1 MAKSSPIKTNFT
13 AGELSPRLDG
23 RTDIAKYDNG
33 CEVLENFVI
42 HPQGGAARRPGTKF
56 IGEVKDSSKE
66 HRLLPFQ
73 FNVEQTYAV
82 EMGDQTARFVTN
94 DGFLVR
100 DERTAYSKDDFLS
113 IGWGSPTF
121 SDSTNRRPSFY
132 TTVSWSDDGLKVY
145 FVKYVEAKT
154 GSTHTLNLAI
164 RQYDCT
170 EPFELTT
177 ADATTVVERDW
188 DFEDR
193 FAAGVANGERKF
205 HSGMFFDRGAASDD
219 AGARLYL
226 WDGLPSVDYN
236 TVMSG
241 QGNTQVTIYQF
252 DLTDSFDISSTT
264 SGTATLQS
272 DDFFRAGNN
281 YHQPGTFKPIPI
293 AGVAIRQPHEGV
305 FVSSRAY
312 TATTSSSDSEV
323 IPTNDYINMN
333 TDEHQGGAYIYFLV
347 SHLATES
354 EHKLLDGTECN
365 PGGII
370 VASLNNTSNNP
381 YQFDDLLNYS
391 NRSDNQ
397 ETFHV
402 PDYYPETE
410 GLSENVYT
418 KFHGLQTRSVRDTL
432 VANEDGNNY
441 YDTYGGGT
449 PLLGNGYMYDINASR
464 HPTNG
469 SQEHNNILQVALI
482 GYTTN
487 GGLSA
492 CSLIKLNENNY
503 GAIDAPYNHEIS
515 TLHVSELSDAG
526 IRYSASDPL
535 CDWKGLHPHLSYDG
549 TKIFYSD
556 NLLHT
561 TDTYNLATFLTLK
574 NRYIGFYID
583 EAHTLLNISDLD
595 SNPSYT
601 HDYSDET
608 NFITQP
614 ILQIVTPYSSSD
626 LAKIRFA
633 QSADVLYLVHPDYK
647 PRQLIRYGA
656 TTWGLAEV
664 GLIRGPMQDPVFD
677 ASTVTA
683 SARTGSV
690 TLTASAGTF
699 STSDVGRLIKV
710 HDGYAQITA
719 VTSDLTATA
728 TVVENED
735 GREELMP
742 SYTAD
747 TIRFND
753 GDPSATGLEH
763 NDRIHDSSGNFLEQ
777 GFKTGMRISISGA
790 SNGANNQSGLLIV
803 DVTEDTILISP
814 SGDLTDASAGP
825 DITIVGDLEA
835 DEEYRL
841 GAFSETTGFPSQVSI
856 YEQRLVFSNT
866 FAQPQTLFFS
876 QAGLFTDFTP
886 GIESSD
892 AITYTLG
899 SNEVNFIQYM
909 IAARLLILGTSGG
922 EFVVSS
928 GGLDEVISPT
938 NIQIRRQSNYGSS
951 EVFPVSIGSAVIF
964 NQRGSR
970 KLRELVYDFNTDSY
984 YASDLTLLAEHITE
998 GLLKEVAW
1006 QAQPDGILWARLGD
1020 GSMCAM
1026 TYRRE
1031 EEVVAWHRHVIG
1043 GSGFVESVMST
1054 PSETGEDDVYII
1066 VKRTIDG
1073 ATKRYIERITSID
1086 VPDDVADGLYLDSH
1100 LTYSGSSTSSL
1111 SGLDHLEGET
1121 VSILGDGI
1129 VQASKTVSSGSI
1141 TLDSAVTKACV
1152 GLPYSSTLKTMRVD
1166 SGGVEGTS
1174 QAKTKRIR
1182 EVTTRF
1188 LDTVGAKIGPTESN
1202 LKSIDFGQSTTV
1214 KTPLFTGDK
1223 TIEFH
1228 GDYETDGFVVI
1239 KQDEPLPMTVL
1250 AIMPLLQTFDR

>member
-100 DERTAYSKDDFLS
+100 DERTAYSKDEFLS

-121 SDSTNRRPSFY
+121 SDSTLRRPSFY

-145 FVKYVEAKT
+145 FAKYVEEKT
-154 GSTHTLNLAI
+154 DSTHTLNLAI

-188 DFEDR
+188 DFENR
-193 FAAGVANGERKF
+193 FAAGVDDGERKF
-205 HSGMFFDRGAASDD
+205 HAGMFFDRGAASDD

-226 WDGLPSVDYN
+226 WDGLPSVDID

-264 SGTATLQS
+264 SGNATNQS
-272 DDFFRAGNN
+272 DDFFRVGNSVF
-281 YHQPGTFKPIPI
+281 QGGTLKPVPI
-293 AGVAIRQPHEGV
+293 AGVALRQPHEGV
-305 FVSSRAY
+305 FISSRAY
-312 TATTSSSDSEV
+312 TSTTNSSDSEV
-323 IPTNDYINMN
+323 IPANDYTNMN
-333 TDEHQGGAYIYFLV
+333 TDRHQGGAYMYFLV

-354 EHKLLDGTECN
+354 EHKLTNGQECN

-370 VASLNNTSNNP
+370 VVSLNNTSDDP
-381 YQFDDLLNYS
+381 YQFDETSSYPNYGS
-391 NRSDNQ
+391 NQTSSHQAKYYSD
-397 ETFHV
+397 
-402 PDYYPETE
+402 TE
-410 GLSENVYT
+410 GLRESSLT
-418 KFHGLQTRSVRDTL
+418 KFHGLQTRSIRDTHL
-432 VANEDGNNY
+432 ANEDGDNY
-441 YDTYGGGT
+441 FDTNGGGDP
-449 PLLGNGYMYDINASR
+449 PLFAYMYDINSSR

-487 GGLSA
+487 LGLSA
-492 CSLIKLNENNY
+492 CSLIKLNESNA
-503 GAIDAPYNHEIS
+503 GVTDFPSNHEVS
-515 TLHVSELSDAG
+515 TLHVSELSDQG
-526 IRYSASDPL
+526 FVRQNNDET
-535 CDWKGLHPHLSYDG
+535 CDFKGLHPHISYDG

-574 NRYIGFYID
+574 NKYIGFYID
-583 EAHTLLNISDLD
+583 ESHTTLNISDLD

-614 ILQIVTPYSSSD
+614 ILEIVTPYLSND

-647 PRQLIRYGA
+647 PRQLIRFGA
-656 TTWGLAEV
+656 ATWALSEV
-664 GLIRGPMQDPVFD
+664 ELIRGPMQDPVFD
-677 ASTVTA
+677 STTVTA

-699 STSDVGRLIKV
+699 STSDVGRLVKV

-735 GREELMP
+735 GRAELMP

-753 GDPSATGLEH
+753 GDPSNTGLEH
-763 NDRIHDSSGNFLEQ
+763 NDRLSDSAGKFLEQ
-777 GFKTGMRISISGA
+777 GFKKGMRVTVSGA
-790 SNGANNQSGLLIV
+790 NNAANNQSGLLIV
-803 DVTEDTILISP
+803 EVTEDTMLIAP
-814 SGDLTDASAGP
+814 SGELTDANAGP

-899 SNEVNFIQYM
+899 SNEVNFVQYM

-928 GGLDEVISPT
+928 GGLDEVITPT

-1006 QAQPDGILWARLGD
+1006 QAQPDGILWTRLGD

-1031 EEVVAWHRHVIG
+1031 EEVVAWHRHSIG
-1043 GSGFVESVMST
+1043 GSGFVESVTST

-1086 VPDDVADGLYLDSH
+1086 APDDVADGLYLDSH

-1121 VSILGDGI
+1121 VSVLGDGI

-1152 GLPYSSTLKTMRVD
+1152 GLPYSSILKTMRID